1 MLEAI
6 IIVGLLV
13 MILAILLWPQR
24 SPYVWWVTKSYNGQ
38 HYGKDKEPFIISV
51 T

>member
-6 IIVGLLV
+6 IIVGLLA

-24 SPYVWWVTKSYNGQ
+24 SPYVRRVTNSDNGQ
-38 HYGKDKEPFIISV
+38 HYGKVKEPSIISV